1 MLARAEGAAAGDLD
15 GVLDR
20 LGQIGEQLGHLPRA
34 LEIMLGAQT
43 PPLVHRDIASFGD
56 ADQRVMRLEII
67 GAREVR
73 LVGSDDRQM
82 VVVGEIEQKRLCRP
96 LLRQPMPLE
105 LHIEP
110 VAEDAFK

>member
-34 LEIMLGAQT
+34 LEIMLGAQA
-43 PPLVHRDIASFGD
+43 PPLVHRDIASLGD
-56 ADQRVMRLEII
+56 ADQRVMRLEIV

-73 LVGSDDRQM
+73 LVGGDDRQM

-96 LLRQPMPLE
+96 LLRQPMPLQ
-105 LHIEP
+105 LHIEA
-110 VAEDAFK
+110 VAEDAFE